1 MDDFCANSIN
11 CILHANNEIDII
23 SFILRDI
30 FTNDII
36 YVDTTCEWKQYVRN
50 DKKWDTFIDLDLF
63 QKIKKLDTLF
73 SNVLVHYIKKYED
86 NQENTLKL
94 LLKLN
99 ELNEYVKHIDED
111 KFKQIVLR
119 CQKLFTINSTL

>member
-30 FTNDII
+30 FMNDII
-36 YVDTTCEWKQYVRN
+36 YVDTTSEWKQYVRN

-99 ELNEYVKHIDED
+99 ELNEYVKHIDKD

>member
-1 MDDFCANSIN
+1 MDHFCVNSIN
-11 CILHANNEIDII
+11 CILHTNNEIDII

-30 FTNDII
+30 FMNDII
-36 YVDTTCEWKQYVRN
+36 YVDTTSEWKQYVRN

-73 SNVLVHYIKKYED
+73 SNVLVNYIKKYED
-86 NQENTLKL
+86 NQEKTLKL

-99 ELNEYVKHIDED
+99 ELNEYLKHIDED

-119 CQKLFTINSTL
+119 CQKLFTITST